1 MKRLAALFLG
11 AWILVYSSQ
20 NVTAEEYDATVTTDS
35 GTYSVPVEV
44 EDGEVTEVHWPNGG
58 RMSVSD
64 AELDGSSAD
73 GTTMNGDSVH
83 IEVED

>member
-1 MKRLAALFLG
+1 MKRLAALILG
-11 AWILVYSSQ
+11 VLILLHSSQ
-20 NVTAEEYDATVTTDS
+20 NMSAEEYNATVATDS

-58 RMSVSD
+58 RMSVSN
-64 AELDGSSAD
+64 AELDGGSAD
-73 GTTMNGDSVH
+73 GITKNGDSVH